1 MSTTGLSALRA
12 ILRRFSPGLE
22 TRILEIVK
30 ETLRKRSSRRGAV
43 YLGDNKALFRT
54 IFGHKMM
61 VDTRDLSLTPH
72 LLLDGYW
79 ELGITKVIQSLIH
92 DGMHVV
98 EIGANVG
105 YYTVLMARLM
115 GESGRLVAFEANP
128 DIFGYLHQN
137 VEINGCLSRVTL
149 VNRAVTEKSGKIAF
163 RKLRRHLGSSSIINF
178 APEFLDRYH
187 DEVDQ
192 IEVGTISLDDYFSG
206 TDQRI
211 DLVKIDAEG
220 SEPYILDGMQAVLA
234 RNPTI
239 KLIVEFAP
247 ELIRGAQR
255 EPSAFL
261 TSLRQYGFRLH
272 VISADSSVVSKSVD
286 DLMTFDHCE
295 IYCER

>member
-1 MSTTGLSALRA
+1 MVKEALRK
-12 ILRRFSPGLE
+12 L
-22 TRILEIVK
+22 
-30 ETLRKRSSRRGAV
+30 SSRRDAV

-54 IFGHKMM
+54 IFGHRMM

-79 ELGITKVIQSLIH
+79 ELWITKAIQSLIH

-105 YYTVLMARLM
+105 YYTVLMAQLI
-115 GESGRLVAFEANP
+115 GKSGQLVAFEANP
-128 DIFGYLHQN
+128 DIFGCLHQN
-137 VEINGCLSRVTL
+137 VEINGYLSRVTL

-163 RKLRRHLGSSSIINF
+163 SKLRRHWGSSSIINF
-178 APEFLDRYH
+178 TPEFLDRYH

-192 IEVGTISLDDYFSG
+192 VEVGTISLDDYFAG
-206 TDQRI
+206 IDQGI

-234 RNPTI
+234 RNPAI
-239 KLIVEFAP
+239 KLIVEFVP
-247 ELIRGAQR
+247 ELIHGAQR

-261 TSLRQYGFRLH
+261 ASLQQHGFRLH
-272 VISADSSVVSKSVD
+272 RISTESSLVKATVEEI
-286 DLMTFDHCE
+286 MAFDHCE
-295 IYCER
+295 LYCER